1 MCLAVPGKIIEIYQD
16 RGLRM
21 CKIDFGGAIRE
32 ACLETL
38 PEAEVGQY
46 TIIHAG
52 FALNLLSE
60 DEANETLA
68 LLREALSFENEEM
81 GQYSTGAEE
90 PDSV

>member
-1 MCLAVPGKIIEIYQD
+1 MCLGVPGKIIEIYTD

-21 CKIDFGGAIRE
+21 GKIDFGGALRE

-38 PEAEVGQY
+38 PEAAVNDY

-60 DEANETLA
+60 EEAMETLN
-68 LLREALSFENEEM
+68 LLREMAMLEEELGENPEEA
-81 GQYSTGAEE
+81 GATEG
-90 PDSV
+90 